1 LIHFFKN
8 IEFVNPWVFSLLLLL
23 PIFIY
28 FYFKNHKNKGSYIR
42 FSNLEGVEGIVSW
55 RGRLRKILPVIRAI
69 AFCSIVIAIARPQN
83 ALQEEKVEAE
93 GIDIMLVM
101 DVSKSM
107 ADPDLRPN
115 RLEVAKEAALQ
126 FIDGREYDRIGL
138 SIFAGE
144 ALTLSPLTSD
154 HSVVNHFVK
163 NLQFGML
170 PGLTAVGDGLISGLN
185 RLEQS
190 TGISKVIIL
199 LTDGENNAGY
209 VQPITAGEAAASLG
223 AKVYTIGLK
232 IRSPILQQIAELS
245 GGKSYY
251 AGSQNALNKIYEE
264 IDQLE
269 KTKIEIAVVKRYIER
284 FHVFA
289 FIGLF
294 LIFLEILLNQT
305 ILRTLPA

>member
-1 LIHFFKN
+1 LQALFEN

-23 PIFIY
+23 PLFIFWHLRTY
-28 FYFKNHKNKGSYIR
+28 KQRGSYIR
-42 FSNLEGVEGIVSW
+42 FSNLEGVSNIISW
-55 RGRLRKILPVIRAI
+55 RGRLRKILPILRALS
-69 AFCSIVIAIARPQN
+69 FCFLVIALARPQQ
-83 ALQEEKVEAE
+83 ALTEEKVEAD

-115 RLEVAKEAALQ
+115 RLEVAKKAALQ

-154 HSVVNHFVK
+154 HSVVNHFVQ

-185 RLEQS
+185 RLEKS
-190 TGISKVIIL
+190 EGKSKVIIL

-209 VQPITAGEAAASLG
+209 VQPGTAGEAAARLG
-223 AKVYTIGLK
+223 VKVYTIGLK
-232 IRSPILQQIAELS
+232 IRSPILRQIADLS
-245 GGKSYY
+245 GGQSFY
-251 AGSQNALNKIYEE
+251 AGSQSALEKIYEE
-264 IDQLE
+264 IDRLE
-269 KTKIEIAVVKRYIER
+269 KTKIEIAVVKRYTELFHFYALMGIIFISIE
-284 FHVFA
+284 
-289 FIGLF
+289 LF
-294 LIFLEILLNQT
+294 LNQT

>member
-1 LIHFFKN
+1 M
-8 IEFVNPWVFSLLLLL
+8 
-23 PIFIY
+23 
-28 FYFKNHKNKGSYIR
+28 R

-55 RGRLRKILPVIRAI
+55 RGRLRKILPILRAL
-69 AFCSIVIAIARPQN
+69 AFCSLIVAIARPQ
-83 ALQEEKVEAE
+83 LSLKEEKVEAE

-107 ADPDLRPN
+107 ADPDMRPN
-115 RLEVAKEAALQ
+115 RLEVAKQAALQ
-126 FIDGREYDRIGL
+126 FVEGREYDRIGL

-154 HSVVNHFVK
+154 HSVVNHFIE

-190 TGISKVIIL
+190 KSVSKVIIL

-209 VQPITAGEAAASLG
+209 VQPVTAGEAAESLG
-223 AKVYTIGLK
+223 VKVYTIGLK
-232 IRSPILQQIAELS
+232 IRSQILQRISSQS

-251 AGSQNALNKIYEE
+251 AGSQSALEKIYAE

-269 KTKIEIAVVKRYIER
+269 KTKIEIAVVKRYVEK
-284 FHVFA
+284 FHFFA
-289 FIGLF
+289 LIGIIFILLELF
-294 LIFLEILLNQT
+294 LNQT

>member
-1 LIHFFKN
+1 MRTIFEN
-8 IEFVNPWVFSLLLLL
+8 IEFVNPWMFSLLLLL
-23 PIFIY
+23 PLFIF
-28 FYFKNHKNKGSYIR
+28 FYIKNIRKKGSYVR
-42 FSNLEGVEGIVSW
+42 FSNLEGVRGIASW
-55 RGRLRKILPVIRAI
+55 RGQLRKLLPWLRVLAY
-69 AFCSIVIAIARPQN
+69 CSIVVALARPQK

-115 RLEVAKEAALQ
+115 RLEVAKQAALQ
-126 FIDGREYDRIGL
+126 FVEGRKYDRIGL

-154 HSVVNHFVK
+154 HSVVNHFIR

-190 TGISKVIIL
+190 QGISKVIIL

-209 VQPITAGEAAASLG
+209 VQPLTAGEAAESLG

-232 IRSPILQQIAELS
+232 IRSPILQKISAIS
-245 GGKSYY
+245 GGKSFY
-251 AGSQNALNKIYEE
+251 AGSQSALATIYQE

-269 KTKIEIAVVKRYIER
+269 KTKVEIAVVKRYIER
-284 FHVFA
+284 FHIFA
-289 FIGLF
+289 LIGILLILLELF
-294 LIFLEILLNQT
+294 LNQT